1 MQLRSTVPDS
11 VPCDVLQAMRCG
23 THATRGATRMCS
35 EGVRCLRSHV
45 FALASVFFVAH
56 HACHLTHTERHE
68 HAHLTHTERHERAH
82 LTHTERHEHAHL
94 THTERHERAH
104 LTHTERHEHAHR
116 APHARHEHGRRAPR
130 MTRHNAARDAR
141 RDLRECCALS
151 GREVA
156 RVGIACEMTRTKSAC
171 FTAFP
176 DDQSIL

>member
-56 HACHLTHTERHE
+56 HAC
-68 HAHLTHTERHERAH
+68 H